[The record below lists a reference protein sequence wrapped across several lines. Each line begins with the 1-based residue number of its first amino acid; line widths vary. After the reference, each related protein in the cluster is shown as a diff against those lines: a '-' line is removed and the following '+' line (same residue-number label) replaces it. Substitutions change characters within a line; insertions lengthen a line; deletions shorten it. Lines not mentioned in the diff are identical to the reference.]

1 MPGST
6 PATSQLDWLSS
17 TTAMIV
23 LFWSRATRDLL
34 KSTFV
39 ATTKRKAS
47 ADAQFP
53 RRQVHR
59 FDDLR
64 IGAAATQ
71 IARQVVT
78 DLVVA
83 WVGMRGQ
90 QLRRHQHESGRAK
103 AALERTRLDEGF
115 LHRVQRVAIGKA
127 LDGDE
132 LGAVGEHGEVET
144 ARHRRAVDQHG
155 AAAAQ
160 PLAQLSR
167 GPPSAKR
174 SRNTSTSVSCGAT
187 THSAAAPFR
196 VKRIVRGAALI
207 VPPATGRLPPGVARG
222 RPPRR

>member
-64 IGAAATQ
+64 IGAAAAQ

-103 AALERTRLDEGF
+103 AALECTRLDEGF

-155 AAAAQ
+155 AAAAAQ
-160 PLAQLSR
+160 PLA
-167 GPPSAKR
+167 
-174 SRNTSTSVSCGAT
+174 
-187 THSAAAPFR
+187 AAFAR
-196 VKRIVRGAALI
+196 
-207 VPPATGRLPPGVARG
+207 PAERETV
-222 RPPRR
+222 